1 MPKKKMLLMIMSDS
15 PIAEEFRELLSVEYE
30 IVSTDD
36 EESGLRALLRLHDK
50 ISAVLID
57 LELARENDFAFF
69 KKVNDEVLFASIPV
83 VATLPWTPTER
94 DMDCLKAGA
103 ADIFSPPCTEEL
115 LLKRL
120 SNVIRAK
127 DSAKF
132 HEIEKMLKA
141 LPSNIYLKDA
151 EGKYIFATHYWHHL
165 DMSDDP
171 DWTIRGKTDLE
182 IRRDKDNARLA
193 LESDKKLIAS
203 GQGTRYVIE
212 INVDGQHEFLELIK
226 EPVRDEDGTITGII
240 ALINDVTEQQL
251 LRRELEIRAKTDELT
266 GLYNR
271 HYFQESIPGILR
283 PENFPISFI
292 SADCNNLKRI
302 NDTYGHLVGDAYIRM
317 AAILLRLVASEA
329 APIFRMGG
337 DEFLIVLPITEEDE
351 ARQVIEELKRME
363 ALFEVHE
370 QKISI
375 SYGLSVLRS
384 EADDLQECLTKAD
397 REMYRAKNETRQAPK
412 E

>member
-120 SNVIRAK
+120 SNVICAK

-132 HEIEKMLKA
+132 HEIEK
-141 LPSNIYLKDA
+141 
-151 EGKYIFATHYWHHL
+151 
-165 DMSDDP
+165 
-171 DWTIRGKTDLE
+171 R
-182 IRRDKDNARLA
+182 
-193 LESDKKLIAS
+193 
-203 GQGTRYVIE
+203 
-212 INVDGQHEFLELIK
+212 
-226 EPVRDEDGTITGII
+226 
-240 ALINDVTEQQL
+240 
-251 LRRELEIRAKTDELT
+251 
-266 GLYNR
+266 
-271 HYFQESIPGILR
+271 
-283 PENFPISFI
+283 
-292 SADCNNLKRI
+292 
-302 NDTYGHLVGDAYIRM
+302 
-317 AAILLRLVASEA
+317 
-329 APIFRMGG
+329 
-337 DEFLIVLPITEEDE
+337 
-351 ARQVIEELKRME
+351 
-363 ALFEVHE
+363 
-370 QKISI
+370 
-375 SYGLSVLRS
+375 
-384 EADDLQECLTKAD
+384 
-397 REMYRAKNETRQAPK
+397 
-412 E
+412 